1 MNKRPSLRLAAA
13 GALFSMLAAC
23 GGGSG
28 GSTAGSSGDT
38 AQQNA
43 FITAY
48 TNGLKA
54 LNTYT
59 GLVSSSFVDLFS
71 DTFLDAGYTKSLVRD
86 NLAAEAVATAVAPD
100 LSLFPMVNLSD
111 VAITN
116 CNAANVCTLTA
127 TATNTDADTT
137 AVTFTTQVQYING
150 KFQLYGD
157 QGSV

>member
-1 MNKRPSLRLAAA
+1 MTARQTLRLATA
-13 GALFSMLAAC
+13 GALVSLLAAC
-23 GGGSG
+23 GGDSG
-28 GSTAGSSGDT
+28 GSASNTPGDT
-38 AQQNA
+38 TQQST

-71 DTFLDAGYTKSLVRD
+71 DTFLDAGYTKAQVRD

-100 LSLFPMVNLSD
+100 LSLVPMVNLSN
-111 VAITN
+111 VTITN
-116 CNAANVCTLTA
+116 CNAANVCTMTA
-127 TATNTDADTT
+127 TATNADVDTT

-150 KFQLYGD
+150 KYQLFGD